1 VRLHRVKLLNF
12 RQHAETEIVLGDGI
26 TAVIGPNGAGKTT
39 LLEAI
44 AWAFY
49 GAPAARGSRDSLR
62 WNRAPARSAVR
73 VEVDFSLGPHEYRA
87 VRTLYG
93 AELYLDRG
101 DAPLA
106 NSQQEVTAAI
116 QRLLGMTR
124 EEFFNTYFTGQKD
137 LAVMAAMGPTERGK
151 FLSRVLG
158 YEKLKAAQDRLREH
172 RSVLRGELQGLERG
186 LGDPAELETER
197 TTAMERRTAAALGRE
212 AAEAAH
218 GHAVGRRDQEGPA
231 WTEMVKRRESVL
243 SLDGERRLA
252 EQRVEEARRDFERL
266 DREMAEALTARTRL
280 DELKPRLDE
289 VAPLREEL
297 ERLEREAQAAGRR
310 RSLSGQLE
318 ELGRQA
324 RRQEERRTTLA
335 AAPGELDRARSA
347 YDAARQALADRQAE
361 EERMRTEWVRA
372 RQEAETRRASLADQ
386 YRDLQT
392 HRESIVTAGP
402 DGVCPTCKRTL
413 EEEYEGVLA
422 TLGRQLEE
430 IEINGKYFRQR
441 IQQLADEPDEVRAAH
456 EAVQAAERAADEAS
470 EVLGTARARG
480 RELTD
485 VEQELARLTERIR
498 ETEHAIA
505 SLPEQYDAE
514 RHEVVRTQ
522 LKALDPVVGRAAEYR
537 VKAARAEQLVQ
548 EAEGA
553 ERLLSEREA
562 TVRSLTEVIAD
573 LGFSEER
580 FAEARERYERAEAGV
595 REAELVL
602 EGRKGDLRAAEE
614 ALATVER
621 RVRERAARAV
631 RADELRRDLH
641 LHDELD
647 RAYQDLRGELNAQ
660 LRPELSDLASE
671 FLSDLTDGRY
681 HELELDEQYR
691 LLVLEDGEPKP
702 VISGGEEDIAHL
714 VLRLA
719 ISQMVAERAGQPLSL
734 LVLDEIFGS
743 LDESRRQHVVGLLR
757 RLGDRFPQVV
767 LITHIESVRD
777 SVDRVLRVQLDPGRG
792 AAVVSEDTGGRDE
805 DVAA

>member
-1 VRLHRVKLLNF
+1 MRLHRVKLLNF
-12 RQHAETEIVLGDGI
+12 RQHADTEIVLGDGI

-73 VEVDFSLGPHEYRA
+73 VEVDFSLGPHEYRT

-93 AELYLDRG
+93 ADLYLDRG
-101 DAPLA
+101 DAPVA

-137 LAVMAAMGPTERGK
+137 LAVMAAMGPTERGR

-158 YEKLKAAQDRLREH
+158 YEKLRTAQDQLRER
-172 RSVLRGELQGLERG
+172 RSALRGELQGLERG
-186 LGDPAELETER
+186 LGDPAELERE
-197 TTAMERRTAAALGRE
+197 RTAALERRAAAARARE
-212 AAEAAH
+212 AADAAWR
-218 GHAVGRRDQEGPA
+218 HAAERRDREGPA
-231 WTEMVKRRESVL
+231 WTEIVKRRESVL

-266 DREMAEALTARTRL
+266 DREMAEALTARSRL
-280 DELKPRLDE
+280 DELRPRLE
-289 VAPLREEL
+289 AVAPLREEL
-297 ERLEREAQAAGRR
+297 DRLEREAQAAGRR
-310 RSLSGQLE
+310 RTLTGQLD
-318 ELGRQA
+318 ELRRQA
-324 RRQEERRTTLA
+324 TRLEERRTALSEAPA
-335 AAPGELDRARSA
+335 ALERAQA
-347 YDAARQALADRQAE
+347 EYEAARQALAERQGE
-361 EERMRTEWVRA
+361 EEKTRTEWVRA
-372 RQEAETRRASLADQ
+372 RQEAETRRAALADQ
-386 YRDLQT
+386 YRDLQV

-402 DGVCPTCKRTL
+402 DGVCPTCKRPL
-413 EEEYEGVLA
+413 EEEYAGVLA

-441 IQQLADEPDEVRAAH
+441 IQQLADEPDEVRAVQ
-456 EAVQAAERAADEAS
+456 EAVRAAGRTAEEAS
-470 EVLGTARARG
+470 EALGTARARA
-480 RELTD
+480 RELAD
-485 VEQELARLTERIR
+485 VQEELGRLAERLR
-498 ETEHAIA
+498 ETEQTIA
-505 SLPEQYDAE
+505 SLPERYDAD
-514 RHEVVRTQ
+514 RHEAVRTQ
-522 LKALDPVVGRAAEYR
+522 LKALEAVGSQAAEYR

-548 EAEGA
+548 EAEAA
-553 ERLLSEREA
+553 ERVLSEREA
-562 TVRSLTEVIAD
+562 AVRSLTETIAD

-580 FAEARERYERAEAGV
+580 FAEARERYERAEAQV

-602 EGRKGDLRAAEE
+602 EGRKGDFRAAEE
-614 ALATVER
+614 ALASAER
-621 RVRERAARAV
+621 RLRERAARAV
-631 RADELRRDLH
+631 RADEVRRDLH

-660 LRPELSDLASE
+660 LRPELSDIASE

-691 LLVLEDGEPKP
+691 ILVLEDGEPKP

-743 LDESRRQHVVGLLR
+743 LDEARRQHVVGLLR
-757 RLGDRFPQVV
+757 RLADRFPQVV

-777 SVDRVLRVQLDPGRG
+777 SVDRVLRVSLDPGRG
-792 AAVVSEDTGGRDE
+792 AAVVRDDPGGRDE